1 MGLLLVSLSQL
12 QEVPPKSMIL
22 LVGAPGSGKSTFC
35 HRSVLNNLAT
45 NKPVIF
51 VTTEHAPSDVTRFL
65 RERGLGETPS
75 GVLNFVDAFHKTV
88 GLSTAGRPDTVYASC
103 GDLTSIEVA
112 ISKVQDRIRRKNVLL
127 VFDSLTSPYLLNG
140 EEIIRFLRLS
150 LAKFS
155 AEGNSVLACMD
166 EGCSKEEDLGAMMS
180 IANGIIK
187 LELEDGSRILNI
199 VKHPVLEPTRV
210 KVPMAKGNTIPF
222 QTLDAF
228 IAEYYR
234 AVRSGFQASFRSE
247 MGDFVNVFWRSF
259 TFWSGMHWDPKRFPT
274 MLYEL
279 IKELTFQGATLF
291 MMRLP
296 WHVKLIHKF
305 LPKKTFRSPKFVEKR
320 LVPIMAK
327 PNREAGGGI
336 MKYLPEISK
345 TDEHHIR
352 ICEGASC
359 WGLENVG
366 GPLCYEDAAN
376 LAGFMKFFDGWR
388 GKGREWNAVETTCV
402 GEGASYCQFKVAPM
416 EMDELEDYLTSVDA
430 SMIENIIDRLNE
442 HVKDFILDQK
452 PLGER
457 PTLGSGVHTHEFLGL
472 LTLPALASERYQIA
486 VRMAGAMAGKRLGEQ
501 FMNLGLREDEA
512 TRRMVDLLEYCKVGK
527 VSMDDTIRMKE
538 NCESFG
544 IEGEKPTCFFTTG
557 FFNGFFSAVKNQHVK
572 ETKCIAMG
580 DPYCEWELS

>member
-1 MGLLLVSLSQL
+1 MGSSLASLSQL
-12 QEVPPKSMIL
+12 QEVPPKNMIL

-45 NKPVIF
+45 NRPVMF

-75 GVLNFVDAFHKTV
+75 GILNFVDAFHKTV
-88 GLSTAGRPDTVYASC
+88 GLSTTSRPDTVDASC

-112 ISKVQDRIRRKNVLL
+112 ISKVRNRIRRKNVLL

-140 EEIIRFLRLS
+140 GEIIRFLRLS

-155 AEGNSVLACMD
+155 AEENSVLACMD

-180 IANGIIK
+180 IADGIIK
-187 LELEDGSRILNI
+187 LEVEDGSRVLNV
-199 VKHPVLEPTRV
+199 VKHPVLEPTRI
-210 KVPMAKGNTIPF
+210 KVPMAEGNVIPF
-222 QTLDAF
+222 QAMDTF
-228 IAEYYR
+228 IAEYYK

-247 MGDFVNVFWRSF
+247 VGDFVNVFWRSF

-291 MMRLP
+291 MTRLP
-296 WHVKLIHKF
+296 WHVKLIHRF
-305 LPKKTFRSPKFVEKR
+305 MPKRAFSSPKFVEKR
-320 LVPIMAK
+320 IVPIMAK

-336 MKYLPEISK
+336 MKYLVEISK

-352 ICEGASC
+352 IYEGASC

-376 LAGFMKFFDGWR
+376 LAGFMKFFDKLR
-388 GKGREWNAVETTCV
+388 GKGREWNAVETTCI
-402 GEGASYCQFKVAPM
+402 GKGAPYCQFKVSPM
-416 EMDELEDYLTSVDA
+416 EMDELEDYLTTVDA
-430 SMIENIIDRLNE
+430 PMTENITDRLME
-442 HVKDFILDQK
+442 HVKDFIVDQK

-472 LTLPALASERYQIA
+472 LTLPALASENYRIA
-486 VRMAGAMAGKRLGEQ
+486 IRMAGAMAGKRLGENI
-501 FMNLGLREDEA
+501 MNLGLKEDEA
-512 TRRMVDLLEYCKVGK
+512 IRRMVDLLEYCKVGK
-527 VSMDDTIRMKE
+527 ILIDETIRMRE

-544 IEGEKPTCFFTTG
+544 IKGEKPTCFFTTA
-557 FFNGFFSAVKNQHVK
+557 FLNGFFSTIRNQYVK
-572 ETKCIAMG
+572 ETRCIAVG
-580 DPYCEWELS
+580 DPYCEWEFR